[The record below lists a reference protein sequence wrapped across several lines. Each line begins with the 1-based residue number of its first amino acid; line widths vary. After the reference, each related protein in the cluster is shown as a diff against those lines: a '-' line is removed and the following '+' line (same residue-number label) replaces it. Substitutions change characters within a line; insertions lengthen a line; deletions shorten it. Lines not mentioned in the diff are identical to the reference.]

1 MEVLN
6 VIPKDSAVG
15 IGIFLGM
22 IALLGL
28 LAAITGIC
36 MEDGEAFVSGTGLVI
51 LFGILSILA
60 FATTPERL
68 EVKITDFNEVYEKG
82 YEIVEQRGAIYV
94 IQKAEEN

>member
-1 MEVLN
+1 
-6 VIPKDSAVG
+6 
-15 IGIFLGM
+15 
-22 IALLGL
+22 
-28 LAAITGIC
+28 
-36 MEDGEAFVSGTGLVI
+36 

-82 YEIVEQRGAIYV
+82 YEIVEQRGDIYV